1 MSMWMFMLENVAQ
14 PQHMPRDQGNCLT
27 LVKRESWFNWQE
39 PTHLARQVI
48 LTFKGKRMKNTSKIL
63 LTAICAALPFFAASA
78 DAQTTRASCEADAK
92 AQNITGADRQTFMK
106 ACLPAGVSADKPA
119 KASKTSKAS
128 KSAKAKKTKK
138 AKAKKP
144 AMVKTPA

>member
-1 MSMWMFMLENVAQ
+1 
-14 PQHMPRDQGNCLT
+14 
-27 LVKRESWFNWQE
+27 
-39 PTHLARQVI
+39 
-48 LTFKGKRMKNTSKIL
+48 MKMTTKIL

-78 DAQTTRASCEADAK
+78 NAQTTRASCEADAK

-106 ACLPAGVSADKPA
+106 ACLPAGESADKPA
-119 KASKTSKAS
+119 KATKVAKKSKTS

-144 AMVKTPA
+144 AMVKTTS

>member
-1 MSMWMFMLENVAQ
+1 
-14 PQHMPRDQGNCLT
+14 
-27 LVKRESWFNWQE
+27 
-39 PTHLARQVI
+39 
-48 LTFKGKRMKNTSKIL
+48 MKKTTKIL

-106 ACLPAGVSADKPA
+106 ACLPAGESADKPA
-119 KASKTSKAS
+119 KAAKVAKKSKSS

-144 AMVKTPA
+144 AAVKTPS

>member
-1 MSMWMFMLENVAQ
+1 MLMFTLENVAQ
-14 PQHMPRDQGNCLT
+14 PQHMPRNQGNCLT
-27 LVKRESWFNWQE
+27 LAYESHGWQE
-39 PTHLARQVI
+39 PIPFARQVI
-48 LTFKGKRMKNTSKIL
+48 LTFKGNRMKMTTKIL

-78 DAQTTRASCEADAK
+78 SAQTTRASCEADAK

-106 ACLPAGVSADKPA
+106 ACLPAGESADKPA
-119 KASKTSKAS
+119 KATKVAKKSKAS

-144 AMVKTPA
+144 AMVKTTS